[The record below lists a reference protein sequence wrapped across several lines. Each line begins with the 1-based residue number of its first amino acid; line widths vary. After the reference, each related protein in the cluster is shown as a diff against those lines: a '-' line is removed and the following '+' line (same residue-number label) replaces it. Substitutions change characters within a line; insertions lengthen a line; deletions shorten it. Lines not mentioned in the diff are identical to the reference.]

1 MTVREWDGG
10 VYDRISAPMEAL
22 GRAVL
27 DRLALDGDE
36 TVIDAGCG
44 SGRVTE
50 ALIER
55 LPRGRV
61 IAVDASPSMV
71 AAARERLQRSGYGP
85 ERVEVREGNLLELEV
100 EEPVDAVLSTATFHW
115 VLDHERLFARL
126 HAALLADSGM
136 LAETGTRAK
145 GACHPASAKRVS
157 PESVG
162 GRLVAQC
169 GGRGNIDVL
178 RGVAN
183 EVLAHEPYAA
193 HFRDWR
199 PPWNYA
205 GPEETKQHLLD
216 VGFASAECWLQPAP
230 QQPEHPREFLSEIV
244 LGPHYQRLPSELREQ
259 FMDTVL
265 AELGEPVVVDYI
277 RLNIDAVA

>member
-27 DRLALDGDE
+27 DRLALAGEE

-71 AAARERLQRSGYGP
+71 AAARERLERAGIGP
-85 ERVEVREGNLLELEV
+85 ERVEVREGDLLELEV
-100 EEPVDAVLSTATFHW
+100 AEPVDAILSTATFHW
-115 VLDHERLFARL
+115 ILDHDRLFARL
-126 HAALLADSGM
+126 HAAL
-136 LAETGTRAK
+136 R
-145 GACHPASAKRVS
+145 P
-157 PESVG
+157 G
-162 GRLVAQC
+162 GRLAAQC
-169 GGRGNIDVL
+169 GGKGNIDVL
-178 RGVAN
+178 RGVAHAIL
-183 EVLAHEPYAA
+183 EREPYAE

-199 PPWNYA
+199 APWNYA
-205 GPEETKQHLLD
+205 GPEVTGERLRGA
-216 VGFASAECWLQPAP
+216 GFASAECWLQPAP

-244 LGPHYQRLPSELREQ
+244 LGPHHQRLPVQLREQ

-265 AELGEPVVVDYI
+265 AELGTPVVVDYI